1 MELVERGFAVSRRSF
16 VLLGLGAGL
25 TACTQYAPPTATAPT
40 DVSPQ
45 QMVDAING
53 IRKQVGGSALSFS
66 PLLAQ
71 VARNQANAMVAHDAL
86 SHDFGEN
93 LRARATDVNYHGPIG
108 ENLAGG
114 QRTLEQA
121 LEGWM
126 NSAGHR
132 STLLSNMWTSV
143 GMVVVTAKPGS
154 RYGVF
159 WAADFGVA

>member
-1 MELVERGFAVSRRSF
+1 MELVGLSRRSF
-16 VLLGLGAGL
+16 VILGLGAGL
-25 TACTQYAPPTATAPT
+25 SACTQYAPTTATSPT
-40 DVSPQ
+40 DVTPQ

-53 IRKQVGGSALSFS
+53 IRTKVGGSKLTYS

-86 SHDFGEN
+86 SHNFGQD
-93 LRARATDVNYHGPIG
+93 LRTRASEVDYHGPIG

-114 QRTLEQA
+114 QRTLEQT

-126 NSAGHR
+126 NSSGHR
-132 STLLSNMWTSV
+132 STLLSSMWTSV
-143 GMVVVTAKPGS
+143 GMVVANGKPGS
-154 RYGVF
+154 RFGVF